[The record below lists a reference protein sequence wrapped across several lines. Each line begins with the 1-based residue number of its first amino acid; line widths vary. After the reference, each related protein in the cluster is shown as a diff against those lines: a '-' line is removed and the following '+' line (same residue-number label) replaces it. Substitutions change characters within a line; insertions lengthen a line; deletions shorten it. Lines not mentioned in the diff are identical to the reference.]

1 MIIICLLKELVNGTV
16 NRWFIL
22 KNLIKKF
29 TIAVIVLS
37 VLYVCY
43 IAYINMN
50 GIIIGT
56 KVDKNNKNQ
65 LVIEEISES
74 SYGQFVGLRQ
84 GDTILKINEGKP
96 TEKHTKWGYLSHI
109 NSLDIIR
116 NGKIIHLEDFDLV
129 TLNRPYSFF
138 LFVLPLVFYFLSII
152 CIFYILKVSKIRKS
166 FAGYILILLLL
177 DISIAYISAGGPFRG
192 HRINRYINLFTF
204 ISSPILYLQFIQ
216 GYLKEIGKTFLNSL
230 IFFLYI
236 IPILNIVIEFIGYNQ
251 VNYDILANI
260 NLVSFAALTLFA
272 FISIY
277 FHLNKYK
284 YSEHS
289 FILKLLILTNT
300 LSFAPFLIFY
310 VLPIILTGN
319 YIFPALASASLL
331 VLIPFGLVYQFVANK
346 LFDIEFILGRMR
358 YYALLAIIPTLFI
371 VGALVWFDLVKI
383 QMNPARQTVFIFV
396 VMFAVFYFKEVIDFK
411 FRLKRF
417 SEKFNYQDSI
427 FKYTQLMRSVT
438 SFQQVFKELK
448 NSILEVLLVSKAHT
462 FEVAS
467 DNKVIYLDKQEIEP
481 EWHLYQKEFEN
492 VTSEIG
498 KIIEVN
504 QGFLMKVGE
513 RGGSSYVVLCLSN
526 INTPRLTRDEISWLK
541 TLSFYTSVSMEN
553 VMHIEELMDHL
564 KDLKQEGTNPIWLK
578 KLMFAIEEK
587 QRSDLARDL
596 HDSVLQD
603 LISLKRQ
610 CELFLADFKKE
621 DPCKNEVQD
630 KLVQMNQQMSDVILM
645 TRETCHEL
653 RPQLLYDLGLVKAL
667 SKLVAQQ
674 QESAPFHIRLNTGRF
689 TASLDLDSQLNLYRI
704 IQEFLSNAMKHSQ
717 AGEVLIM
724 LISFQNK
731 IVLHYE
737 DDGVGFD
744 KEKLNEQSM
753 SMGLSGIKERVRA
766 LDGHLRIDTS
776 VGNGLRADIEM
787 EL

>member
-1 MIIICLLKELVNGTV
+1 MKKLSKQITTLVI
-16 NRWFIL
+16 F
-22 KNLIKKF
+22 
-29 TIAVIVLS
+29 LS
-37 VLYVCY
+37 VIYVCY
-43 IAYINMN
+43 INYINLN

-56 KVDKNNKNQ
+56 EVIKTEENQ
-65 LVIEEISES
+65 YKIGEMTET
-74 SYGQFVGLRQ
+74 SYGKFVGLKQ
-84 GDTILKINEGKP
+84 GDLIVKINKEKPSEKNLKGNNLYHIRSLDVMRDGKP
-96 TEKHTKWGYLSHI
+96 LYL
-109 NSLDIIR
+109 D
-116 NGKIIHLEDFDLV
+116 DFDIV
-129 TLNRPYSFF
+129 NLNGSYSYF
-138 LFVLPLVFYFLSII
+138 LTVLPLVFYCLSLV
-152 CIFYILKVSKIRKS
+152 CIFYVLKVSKIRKS
-166 FAGYILILLLL
+166 FAGYVLILFLL
-177 DISIAYISAGGPFRG
+177 DVAIAYMSAGGPARG
-192 HRINRYINLFTF
+192 HEFNRYINLFTF
-204 ISSPILYLQFIQ
+204 ISSPIFYLRFIQ
-216 GYLKEIGKTFLNSL
+216 EYFKELGKKFANSL
-230 IFFLYI
+230 VSFLYI
-236 IPILNIVIEFIGYNQ
+236 IPILNIGIEFFHRHFPQDFITN
-251 VNYDILANI
+251 L
-260 NLVSFAALTLFA
+260 NLVSFFFVTVSG
-272 FISIY
+272 FILVF
-277 FHLNKYK
+277 FHLYKYK
-284 YSEHS
+284 YSEHAY
-289 FILKLLILTNT
+289 ILKILILTNT
-300 LSFAPFLIFY
+300 LSFAPFLVFY
-310 VLPIILTGN
+310 VVPMILTGN
-319 YIFPALASASLL
+319 YIFDALFSASLL
-331 VLIPFGLVYQFVANK
+331 SLIPFGLVYQFVANK
-346 LFDIEFILGRMR
+346 MFDIEFILGRMR
-358 YYALLAIIPTLFI
+358 YYALLALVPTLFI
-371 VGALVWFDLVKI
+371 VGALALFDSFNI
-383 QMNPARQTVFIFV
+383 QMSPARQTVFIFV

-448 NSILEVLLVSKAHT
+448 NSILEVLLVSKAYT

-513 RGGSSYVVLCLSN
+513 RGGSSYVLLCLSN

-553 VMHIEELMDHL
+553 VMQIEELMDHL

>member
-1 MIIICLLKELVNGTV
+1 M
-16 NRWFIL
+16 

-29 TIAVIVLS
+29 TVAVIVLS
-37 VLYVCY
+37 ILYISYTTY
-43 IAYINMN
+43 ISMN

-56 KVDKNNKNQ
+56 KVHKNDKSQ
-65 LVIEEISES
+65 FVIEEISQS

-84 GDTILKINEGKP
+84 GDIILKINKENP
-96 TEKHTKWGYLSHI
+96 SEKHLKWGYLSHI
-109 NSLDIIR
+109 NSLDILR
-116 NGKIIHLEDFDLV
+116 SGKKIHLKDFDLV
-129 TLNRPYSFF
+129 TLNRSYSFF

-152 CIFYILKVSKIRKS
+152 CIFYILKVNKKRRS
-166 FAGYILILLLL
+166 FAAYILILLLL

-192 HRINRYINLFTF
+192 HIINRYINLFTF

-216 GYLKEIGKTFLNSL
+216 RYLGEIGKTFLNRIS
-230 IFFLYI
+230 FLYI
-236 IPILNIVIEFIGYNQ
+236 IPIFNAGIEFFQDYLQ
-251 VNYDILANI
+251 VDLDFLATV
-260 NLVSFAALTLFA
+260 NLISFATLTLFSFTA
-272 FISIY
+272 IY

-284 YSEHS
+284 YAEHS

-300 LSFAPFLIFY
+300 LSFAPFLIFF
-310 VLPIILTGN
+310 VLPIIFTGN

-346 LFDIEFILGRMR
+346 MFDIEFILGRMR
-358 YYALLAIIPTLFI
+358 YYALLAMIPTLLI
-371 VGALVWFDLVKI
+371 VGALVLFDVMEI
-383 QMNPARQTVFIFV
+383 QMNPVRQTIFFFV

-427 FKYTQLMRSVT
+427 FKYTQLMRGVT
-438 SFQQVFKELK
+438 SLQQVFKELK
-448 NSILEVLLVSKAHT
+448 KTILDVLLVSKAYT
-462 FEVAS
+462 FEVTP
-467 DNKVIYLDKQEIEP
+467 DHKVIFLDKHEIGP
-481 EWHLYQKEFEN
+481 DWHLYQEEFEN

-513 RGGSSYVVLCLSN
+513 RGGSSYVLLCLSN

-553 VMHIEELMDHL
+553 VLHIEELMEHL

-587 QRSDLARDL
+587 QRSGLARDL

-610 CELFLADFKKE
+610 CELFLADFKKDDNPCRE
-621 DPCKNEVQD
+621 DVQD
-630 KLVQMNQQMSDVILM
+630 KLVQMNEQMSDVISM

-674 QESAPFHIRLNTGRF
+674 QERVPFHIRLNTGRF

-704 IQEFLSNAMKHSQ
+704 IQEFLSNAVKHSQ
-717 AGEVLIM
+717 ATDVLIM
-724 LISFQNK
+724 LISIQNK

-737 DDGVGFD
+737 DNGVGFD
-744 KEKLNEQSM
+744 QEKHNEHSM

-766 LDGHLRIDTS
+766 LDGRLRIETS
-776 VGNGLRADIEM
+776 EGKGFKADIEI